1 MGQVH
6 LTRHIDASADRV
18 FDLTTNPA
26 SLRAWLRPMKE
37 LKHASGSLDEVGAT
51 LRAIISIGGHDLDTI
66 WRVTRIE
73 PGRFLHLSSSSL
85 DGEADLLIEC
95 GAWYGACEVN
105 VELTYELP
113 HRFAGEM
120 LDRLFADGSIR
131 RDLRKSLE
139 ELERMC
145 TSSLV

>member
-6 LTRHIDASADRV
+6 LTRHIDATADRV

-37 LKHASGSLDEVGAT
+37 LKHASGPLDQVGAT
-51 LRAIISIGGHDLDTI
+51 LRAVVSIGSHDLDTI
-66 WRVTRIE
+66 WRVTNVE
-73 PGRFLHLSSSSL
+73 PGRFIHLTSSSM
-85 DGEADLLIEC
+85 DGQAELIIQC
-95 GAWYGACEVN
+95 GAWYGACEVDL
-105 VELTYELP
+105 ELIYELP
-113 HRFAGEM
+113 HRFAGEL

-145 TSSLV
+145 SSSLV